1 MDKSMRRKDENIK
14 KDINIDGKESD
25 DIDGIESNDENSS
38 ISLKSL
44 GIQISTVRKMINCT
58 QVLFANAIG
67 ITPQTM
73 SLIERGGFT
82 LTNNLAAKIYF
93 SLAEIMNDNETLY
106 LLELEKYQIMCIQD
120 LMENLRSYISSLN
133 SDLKQTVTDIKNVE
147 IDN

>member
-1 MDKSMRRKDENIK
+1 MDKKIKRKDKNIK
-14 KDINIDGKESD
+14 KKINIDEKESD
-25 DIDGIESNDENSS
+25 DENSS

-58 QVLFANAIG
+58 QVLFATAIG

-93 SLAEIMNDNETLY
+93 SLAEIMNDKETLY

-120 LMENLRSYISSLN
+120 LMENLRNYISSLN
-133 SDLKQTVTDIKNVE
+133 SDLKQTVKDIKIIEN
-147 IDN
+147 DN